1 MSRPARAVAPI
12 PGQFVPHNGRR
23 APPGG
28 RPNLAMREAL
38 ETEALETAPLKAAP
52 LKAAPLKAAPS
63 SNSEQNFENPSQNF
77 NPSNSNSNSNGG
89 NFFNAYEQGF
99 NNNPLVYANRANQ
112 YRHAEK
118 WFKNWAKTKPAEA
131 SATLSRQIITRG
143 GAATRIAEN
152 YNWKRAPGGWSN
164 LGNRQKNIVIQKWI
178 NAGAPNTS
186 SWGGFLRAL
195 KATPGAAKTIAK
207 VFTTGAVGGAIGGG
221 VGGMALTAYRPNI
234 IWNAFGTKNAYR
246 NSNFLKLAMHVSRII
261 GPDIIGEVAKKVQG
275 ENIGPALNRFTNN
288 LAAYASNNKNA
299 EKKQAFQMSIYRL
312 IAALLGYTN
321 ANSPTQFKNL
331 VNIATKL
338 HNISKSN
345 ANINAN
351 NQTRLGTN
359 FIRNLRELILKF
371 MKRPGKPRANGAP
384 GPNRLKPAKN
394 AMTKATIRNA
404 SFLGA
409 KVTNMGNA
417 NANLVRELS
426 DLIYREYQDPR
437 YTSIIGNMLRSM
449 SAAGRATLLGSRL
462 GFPATGRFAGAVMAP
477 TPLRVAA
484 VAGNVLPPST
494 LSKISAG
501 AKNVARAG
509 ARGLVQAN
517 ISARQSIAAERNNW
531 ITKYGG
537 PNKKI
542 VSYFNKVKGGANV
555 KQVANNMLKN
565 ENFKNRKF
573 TNTGSAFEGPRF
585 FKILTNK
592 EQALI
597 NEFIKMKARQSWVN
611 KHDPNRKLNRYFK
624 MVSEGKN
631 VRAVAGA
638 MKAGGVFLNKQNWE
652 TRNSGLEPAE
662 ISLLNSFQNLK
673 AEQRRV
679 PQTPGNIYRSQLNAY
694 ALM

>member
-12 PGQFVPHNGRR
+12 PGQFQRPNGRR
-23 APPGG
+23 PPPAG
-28 RPNLAMREAL
+28 RANLAMREAL
-38 ETEALETAPLKAAP
+38 EAA
-52 LKAAPLKAAPS
+52 KVAAAAAQAQAA
-63 SNSEQNFENPSQNF
+63 SNSEQNFSNSEQNS
-77 NPSNSNSNSNGG
+77 NPSNSNSNSNVE
-89 NFFNAYEQGF
+89 FFNASEQGL
-99 NNNPLVYANRANQ
+99 NNNPLVFANRANQ

-131 SATLSRQIITRG
+131 SALLSRQIVTRG
-143 GAATRIAEN
+143 GAATRISEN

-164 LGNRQKNIVIQKWI
+164 LGNDQKNIVIRKWI
-178 NAGAPNTS
+178 KAGAPNTS

-207 VFTTGAVGGAIGGG
+207 VFTTGAGGAIGGG

-275 ENIGPALNRFTNN
+275 ENIGPALNRFTKN

-338 HNISKSN
+338 HNISNSN
-345 ANINAN
+345 DNINAN

-573 TNTGSAFEGPRF
+573 TNTGSAFEAGRF

-592 EQALI
+592 EQELI

-662 ISLLNSFQNLK
+662 IRLLNSFQNLK